1 MTPARDRAIWGF
13 IISLALAATGLH
25 VFGVLPL
32 VDESRTWNWAW
43 PLAVAVAFMAA
54 ELLPVHVRLG
64 REAYAFSMMELPLVV
79 GLYFVRPDLLV
90 AARVLGSLLAFVAK
104 RKAPQKLAFNCALFA
119 LETALAVTVWHLIL
133 RGADP
138 LGPRGWLATLV
149 TALLISTL
157 SSLMVSVVITI
168 ATGDRPNAFRAVIG
182 LGQLGDVANAC
193 FALVAVYILAAD
205 WRAGWLLAVL
215 GSVLL
220 FAYRSYEG
228 VRRRSE
234 SLEHVNR
241 FTELVGREVELEAVV
256 RTVLVEVRES
266 FEVASVHLR
275 LNHEG
280 GSTPDWCLDG
290 PELSV
295 GRSALVSALSG
306 VHVDASGEVSG
317 DGSRELPTEPVLVPR
332 RPREAH
338 QQALLTRL
346 GVKDCALVPLR
357 SEGRAVGSLV
367 VADKLG
373 DVETFTPADVSQL
386 SALANH
392 AAVAIDNAMRA
403 HLIIA
408 QAEERE
414 RLAMYDE
421 LTGLANRR
429 LLGIRI
435 TETLA
440 RGGAS
445 VLLIDLDRFKD
456 VNDTLGHEV
465 GDRLLCMVA
474 DRLVEAV
481 GDEALVAHCG
491 ADEFAV
497 VLPGCDDLRATTS
510 ASLLQE
516 ALGRPFDLD
525 GIPVAVEG
533 SMGVAVANE
542 DVDSGTVL
550 RWADLAM
557 YAAKAQRTGIEV
569 FRPELDQQDAS
580 RLGLLADLRSAV
592 ASSDLEVH
600 YQPKVDLATGQML
613 GVEALAR
620 WVHPTHGTV
629 GPDEFIPLA
638 EHSSLIT
645 PLTMLVLRTAL
656 RDCAAW
662 QRGHEKPFGVAV
674 NISPRSLLEPG
685 FVDSVAR
692 ALVYAGVL
700 AKDLT
705 LEITETSLMQDPQRA
720 MTALHSLGDLG
731 VRLSVD
737 DLGTGYSSL
746 AYLQRL
752 PVNEVKIDQS
762 FIASFP
768 DVAAQAVVSAI
779 VELGHRLGHRV
790 VAEGVEDAEA
800 YALLA
805 ELGCDVAQG
814 YWLSRP
820 VPAQRLSEI
829 LEAWTP
835 PRAMGRLRQ
844 VR

>member
-1 MTPARDRAIWGF
+1 MTPGRDRAIWGF
-13 IISLALAATGLH
+13 IVVLALAATAVH

-32 VDESRTWNWAW
+32 VSDARAGSWTW

-90 AARVLGSLLAFVAK
+90 AARVLGSLLAFVVK
-104 RKAPQKLAFNCALFA
+104 QKAPQKLAFNCALFA
-119 LETALAVTVWHLIL
+119 LETAVAVTVWHLVL
-133 RGADP
+133 GVADP
-138 LGPRGWLATLV
+138 LGPRGWLATLA

-157 SSLMVSVVITI
+157 SSVMVSIVITI
-168 ATGDRPNAFRAVIG
+168 ATGDMPNVFRAVLG

-228 VRRRSE
+228 VRQRSE

-241 FTELVGREVELEAVV
+241 FTELVGREVELDAVV
-256 RTVLVEVRES
+256 RTVLVQVRES
-266 FEVASVHLR
+266 FEVASAHLR
-275 LNHEG
+275 LHHED
-280 GSTPDWCLDG
+280 GSTRDWCLDG
-290 PELSV
+290 PDLSV
-295 GRSALVSALSG
+295 GRSVLVSALSG
-306 VHVDASGEVSG
+306 DLSDLAG
-317 DGSRELPTEPVLVPR
+317 DRSEGDSRQQLSEPLLVPR
-332 RPREAH
+332 RPREPH
-338 QQALLTRL
+338 LQVLLERL
-346 GVKDCALVPLR
+346 AVKDCALVPLR

-373 DVETFTPADVSQL
+373 DVETFTGADLRQL

-392 AAVAIDNAMRA
+392 AAVAIDNALRA
-403 HLIIA
+403 HQIIA
-408 QAEERE
+408 QAKERE

-435 TETLA
+435 NEALA
-440 RGGAS
+440 QGGVS
-445 VLLIDLDRFKD
+445 LLLLDLDRFKE
-456 VNDTLGHEV
+456 VNDTLGTEV
-465 GDRLLCMVA
+465 GDRLLYLVA
-474 DRLVEAV
+474 ERLVESV

-516 ALGRPFDLD
+516 ALERPFDLD
-525 GIPVAVEG
+525 GIPVGVG
-533 SMGVAVANE
+533 VSMGVAVAPKGA
-542 DVDSGTVL
+542 DSGTAL

-557 YAAKAQRTGIEV
+557 HAAKTHRTGVEV

-580 RLGLLADLRSAV
+580 KLGLLADLRSAV
-592 ASSDLEVH
+592 ATSALEVH
-600 YQPKVDLATGQML
+600 YQPKVDLATGRML

-620 WVHPTHGTV
+620 WVHPTHGAV

-662 QRGHEKPFGVAV
+662 QKALGSPFGVAV

-685 FVDSVAR
+685 FVDSVSR

-700 AKDLT
+700 AGDLT
-705 LEITETSLMQDPQRA
+705 LEITETSLMQDPHRA
-720 MTALHSLGDLG
+720 MAALHTLSGLGI
-731 VRLSVD
+731 RLSVD

-752 PVNEVKIDQS
+752 PVDEVKIDQS
-762 FIASFP
+762 FVASFP
-768 DVAAQAVVSAI
+768 DPAAQAVVGAI
-779 VELGHRLGHRV
+779 VDLGHRLGHRV
-790 VAEGVEDAEA
+790 VAEGVEDREA
-800 YALLA
+800 FAQLH

-814 YWLSRP
+814 YWLGRP
-820 VPAQRLSEI
+820 VPASRLSEM
-829 LEAWTP
+829 LASWTP
-835 PRAMGRLRQ
+835 PEVRGRLRQ
-844 VR
+844 VN